1 MKKNSLASNRWVN
14 RGLCLKK
21 IRAEPDICRKL
32 QFEAVRRIKRLQFL
46 LLEYRFFK
54 DSKEGSTLP
63 LSLPPF
69 LSPLSLMLHIVKS
82 HALALL
88 RLLVFCQTRNENCR
102 IVGHPGASRKPA
114 CSEPRSRKRVQTTR
128 DRHMHP
134 WLH

>member
-1 MKKNSLASNRWVN
+1 MAEPRFMLE
-14 RGLCLKK
+14 KK

-32 QFEAVRRIKRLQFL
+32 QFEAVRGIKRLQFL

-54 DSKEGSTLP
+54 DSEEGSALP
-63 LSLPPF
+63 LSLPSF

-82 HALALL
+82 RACPPHTS
-88 RLLVFCQTRNENCR
+88 LVFCKTRNENCR
-102 IVGHPGASRKPA
+102 IVGHLGASRKPA